1 MQVGADGAATLASD
15 AEHRAAGDGLARSDR
30 HALEMPVERAVAV
43 AVVDD
48 HGAGRACAAVI
59 GVTGE
64 GHHAISSG
72 EHLFR
77 RTHAVVP
84 AGMAIIG
91 EGEIGLGAAPVG
103 EQRAILAEK
112 GRVVV
117 EERGDREVALHGPRE
132 KGSGWSRPG
141 DGRLAR
147 VVEEAGIAGDQAIE
161 PAPQAAGH
169 NRRRQDAGQHVAAE
183 GQIGGNVLP

>member
-1 MQVGADGAATLASD
+1 MQVGADGAAALAGD
-15 AEHRAAGDGLARSDR
+15 AEHRTAGDALTRSDR

-59 GVTGE
+59 GVAGE
-64 GHHAISSG
+64 GHDAIGSG
-72 EHLFR
+72 EYAVR
-77 RTHAVVP
+77 RAHAVVP
-84 AGMAIIG
+84 AGMAIVG
-91 EGEIGLGAAPVG
+91 EREIGLGAAPIG

-112 GRVVV
+112 GCVVV
-117 EERGDREVALHGPRE
+117 EERGDREVALHRPRE
-132 KGSGWSRPG
+132 ERSGRSRPG
-141 DGRLAR
+141 DGRIAR

-161 PAPQAAGH
+161 PDPQAAGH
-169 NRRRQDAGQHVAAE
+169 DRRRQDAGQHIAAE